1 MNDLAAT
8 EGAQEHE
15 NIQKRLQEFYTIKEQ
30 TWSSVEELG
39 PGILVFRDN
48 LPEDM
53 KIIERLEEVLLDES
67 NYYNYME
74 AMVGYGMKI
83 PEYRDCFDFKYK
95 KTDIEHD
102 TSEASL
108 KLQQLW
114 QDVYDRQ
121 LEAVKYYCRKY
132 NIGELRYWE
141 AMNFVKYGP
150 KQHFMEHH
158 DQGYSY
164 NCVLSSVAYPNDNY
178 EGGELYFRLQN
189 LNVKPKAGD
198 LYLFPSNFMYPHQA
212 KVVHSGTKYSIVTM
226 LDFSEKYHKPEIYQD
241 TGD

>member
-1 MNDLAAT
+1 MSNTAT
-8 EGAQEHE
+8 QGQEE
-15 NIQKRLQEFYTIKEQ
+15 QDSIQKRIQDFYTIEQ
-30 TWSSVEELG
+30 ETWSSVEEVG

-48 LPEDM
+48 LPKEM
-53 KIIERLEEVLLDES
+53 RIIERLEEVLEDKT
-67 NYYNYME
+67 NHYNYME

-102 TSEASL
+102 KSEASL
-108 KLQQLW
+108 RLQELW

-121 LEAVKYYCRKY
+121 LQAVKYYCRQH

-150 KQHFMEHH
+150 NQHFMEHH

-164 NCVLSSVAYPNDNY
+164 NCVLSSVAYPNDDY
-178 EGGELYFRLQN
+178 EGGELNFRLQG
-189 LNVKPKAGD
+189 LSVKARAGD
-198 LYLFPSNFMYPHQA
+198 LYLFPSNFMYPHRA
-212 KVVHSGTKYSIVTM
+212 MPVKSGIKHSIVTM
-226 LDFSEKYHKPEIYQD
+226 LDFSEKYHRPEIYQD